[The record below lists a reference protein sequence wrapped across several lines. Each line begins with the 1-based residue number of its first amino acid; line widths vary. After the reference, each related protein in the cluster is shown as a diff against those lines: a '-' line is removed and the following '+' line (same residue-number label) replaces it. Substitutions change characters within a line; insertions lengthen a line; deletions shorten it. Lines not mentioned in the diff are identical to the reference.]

1 MPLSKMLLPVALEP
15 RDAKMLAYACGLLEQ
30 GVHELLVAHVV
41 DSSGQEAPVILHEVE
56 RVRERLREMV
66 EPYVH
71 CGMNIEVRVATGN
84 VFREVMCACAQVNV
98 DVLLCGTEGKSFVD
112 YLFSGSV
119 SEDLALKGE
128 GRTMTVRYDL
138 LDASDDAGRLGRE
151 FAHRL
156 VIPTDFSSSSMRAL
170 LSAFARPA
178 EALGTLHILHVLAE
192 GEGRADA
199 EAHMR
204 ALTALA
210 EEHRTDFV
218 AEIRAGE
225 IAPDGPR
232 LPGGSG
238 CDRHHHGPARDE
250 PAGPRASRQRLDAP
264 AARRALS
271 RCDPTLDTRAFDK
284 GEPMP
289 RRADINKILVIGS
302 GPIVIGQAC
311 EFDYSGAQA
320 CKVLE
325 RGRLR
330 GRARQQQPGHDHDR
344 PGPRQPHLRRA
355 DHARVRREGHRRPSD
370 PTRCCRRSAGRP
382 A

>member
-1 MPLSKMLLPVALEP
+1 
-15 RDAKMLAYACGLLEQ
+15 
-30 GVHELLVAHVV
+30 
-41 DSSGQEAPVILHEVE
+41 
-56 RVRERLREMV
+56 
-66 EPYVH
+66 
-71 CGMNIEVRVATGN
+71 MNIEVRVATGD
-84 VFREVMCACAQVNV
+84 VFREVMALAHQVNV

-138 LDASDDAGRLGRE
+138 LDATEDAGRLGRE
-151 FAHRL
+151 FARRL
-156 VIPTDFSSSSMRAL
+156 VVPTDFSSSSMRAL

-210 EEHRTDFV
+210 EEHGTDFV

-225 IAPDGPR
+225 IAPTILAYLEEVDATGIIT
-232 LPGGSG
+232 
-238 CDRHHHGPARDE
+238 GPARDE
-250 PAGPRASRQRLDAP
+250 SAGPRAARQRVHAP
-264 AARRALS
+264 AARRTLPGRDPALRASASS
-271 RCDPTLDTRAFDK
+271 RRRRAV
-284 GEPMP
+284 P
-289 RRADINKILVIGS
+289 RRTDISKILVIGS

-325 RGRLR
+325 EDGYEVVLVNSNPATIMTDPGLASRTYVEPITPEFVEKVIEAERPDALLPTLGGPDRPELR
-330 GRARQQQPGHDHDR
+330 DGPRASPVCSRSGASSSSARRPRSSRRARTASCSPR
-344 PGPRQPHLRRA
+344 PWGA
-355 DHARVRREGHRRPSD
+355 SGS
-370 PTRCCRRSAGRP
+370 TCR
-382 A
+382 